1 MNGEPPPPPAS
12 PADPADSKPAGW
24 VPLPSGRLVRPTY
37 WPAGLGLGITF
48 IFWGVVTS
56 WVVLVAGLGLCA
68 ACLAGW
74 IKELCH
80 E

>member
-1 MNGEPPPPPAS
+1 
-12 PADPADSKPAGW
+12 
-24 VPLPSGRLVRPTY
+24 VTPTY

-48 IFWGVVTS
+48 IFWGLVTS
-56 WVVLVAGLGLCA
+56 WVILIAGIGLGA